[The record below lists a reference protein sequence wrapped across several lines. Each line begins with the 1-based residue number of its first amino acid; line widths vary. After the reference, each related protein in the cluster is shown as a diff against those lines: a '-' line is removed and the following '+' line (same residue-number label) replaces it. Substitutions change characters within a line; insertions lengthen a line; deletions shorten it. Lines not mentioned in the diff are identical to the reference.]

1 MNIKVIKDSTMPT
14 NLTGGEFGIPQLDI
28 YVDPRLPKRTQRSL
42 IIHCVIENY
51 FRSIEHSKV
60 EEVCSFIEEAIDQLD
75 ETDE

>member
-42 IIHCVIENY
+42 IIH
-51 FRSIEHSKV
+51 SWQHSL
-60 EEVCSFIEEAIDQLD
+60 SLLLL
-75 ETDE
+75 